1 MAGWRGGGGG
11 VVHRGCDFNYERDGN
26 ICQKEQSEQGVR
38 SHALRVIGA
47 QRVGP
52 HDDAAA
58 LLLLLLLQLLQLP
71 VNSNGEFTIGQQHV
85 HGNIRVPQACGGAK
99 T

>member
-1 MAGWRGGGGG
+1 MKGKGEGG
-11 VVHRGCDFNYERDGN
+11 HRSCDFNYERDGN
-26 ICQKEQSEQGVR
+26 ICQKEESEQGVR

-52 HDDAAA
+52 HHDAAA

-71 VNSNGEFTIGQQHV
+71 VNSYGEFTVGQQHV
-85 HGNIRVPQACGGAK
+85 HGNIRVPRACGGAK